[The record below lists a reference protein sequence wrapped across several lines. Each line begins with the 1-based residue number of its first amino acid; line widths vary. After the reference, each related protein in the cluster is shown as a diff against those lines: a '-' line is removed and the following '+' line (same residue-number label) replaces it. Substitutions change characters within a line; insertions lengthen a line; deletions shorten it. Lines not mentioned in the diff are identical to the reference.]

1 MNEGFQRALYLLR
14 GWGSNPRLSADGA
27 ATLPLRHPA
36 IQLHR
41 NPINSNCGAK
51 VVIKSFFCCSS
62 FINNANYLHLACID
76 TIFRTLTSV
85 KSYLWAHAAY
95 ACMVGIPLR
104 RWAQKSA
111 YISLFLHS
119 MVLFLRYIKT
129 VVSLIHKINF
139 RFIPKI
145 PR

>member
-1 MNEGFQRALYLLR
+1 MAFCEDCGSPLSEGVAFCE
-14 GWGSNPRLSADGA
+14 
-27 ATLPLRHPA
+27 
-36 IQLHR
+36 
-41 NPINSNCGAK
+41 NCGAK

-104 RWAQKSA
+104 RWAQNSA
-111 YISLFLHS
+111 
-119 MVLFLRYIKT
+119 
-129 VVSLIHKINF
+129 
-139 RFIPKI
+139 
-145 PR
+145 